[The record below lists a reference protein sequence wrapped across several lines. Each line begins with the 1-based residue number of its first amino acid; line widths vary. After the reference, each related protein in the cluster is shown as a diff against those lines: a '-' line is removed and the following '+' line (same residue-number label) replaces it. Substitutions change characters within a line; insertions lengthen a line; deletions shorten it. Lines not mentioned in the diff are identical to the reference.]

1 MQSARC
7 TSVHEACVRLRARV
21 CVYVCVCVCVCVCS
35 CVHALARIRQNQSW
49 LECFKGISILIIPLH
64 TTMCIANNA
73 DARGH
78 LGSIACCFVCMCM
91 HDSTINVHSMKMID
105 SLCAHQDPRCPGHRS
120 GRRRSEQPPWEAM
133 EAHSPHHRSV
143 FFPPWLTIMN
153 ATRTA
158 SPAAPHS
165 ETNVVCM
172 STFYEYF
179 TI

>member
-1 MQSARC
+1 MRTWACPDQTESIMARMFQGYIHSDHTTAYDHVHSEQC
-7 TSVHEACVRLRARV
+7 RRTWTSRLNCMLFRLH
-21 CVYVCVCVCVCVCS
+21 
-35 CVHALARIRQNQSW
+35 VHAY
-49 LECFKGISILIIPLH
+49 
-64 TTMCIANNA
+64 
-73 DARGH
+73 
-78 LGSIACCFVCMCM
+78 
-91 HDSTINVHSMKMID
+91 DSTIDVHSMKMID

-153 ATRTA
+153 VTRTA

-165 ETNVVCM
+165 EFKKPELCI

-179 TI
+179 AILSAFIDVSLSHKV